1 MQRRTRVRYW
11 GQVVALTFIIVAANA
26 CGGGAVATVAPT
38 PTAPPP
44 TATIAA
50 TSTTI
55 SATAT
60 NLPPTATAA
69 PPTKTPLP
77 PTATPV
83 PVVVETRKVVTTKN
97 SSGQPLII
105 GEIVNVGPGD
115 VGDLKVILAVIDG
128 AGKTAS
134 VPTAVIALEAL
145 APGEKTVWQAT
156 VTEKIETIKEVQ
168 AQAQAARL
176 STSLRDRL
184 YKDIK
189 VEGLSFSS
197 RTGQQP
203 TVWANGQIANTGSAN
218 ATVGVW
224 MAVYGA
230 DGQLTHVGF
239 DSAARLYQ
247 IQAGKQQP
255 FLIELSGISEIPLKY
270 ELWIRSS
277 KREAAFSSTVID
289 LEAQKVSIIKNPGA
303 APSVLGELLN
313 PSKVDVASFN
323 LVIAFLDDTGKIVGV
338 GGGSI
343 AANLLIPGERTVWRS
358 SFFSGMTDKTAFKE
372 VRVQAQSLVA
382 SEATKRMSARDLR
395 VVGETIAPS
404 GAAGSYLRV
413 NAQLTNTGTQPT
425 VSAVVYVAI
434 YSAEGT
440 LLFVEAGFPQPSQI
454 AAGGSAPF
462 TINLITLKELPAKY
476 EFFIAAAK
484 SGQ

>member
-1 MQRRTRVRYW
+1 MRPCTRVRYW
-11 GQVVALTFIIVAANA
+11 GQVITLTFIIATASA
-26 CGGGAVATVAPT
+26 CGGGVVATVAPMST
-38 PTAPPP
+38 MAP

-50 TSTTI
+50 TPPPP

-60 NLPPTATAA
+60 TVPPTATIPA
-69 PPTKTPLP
+69 PAKTPIP
-77 PTATPV
+77 PTATPL
-83 PVVVETRKVVTTKN
+83 PVMVETRNVVTTKN

-105 GEIVNVGPGD
+105 GEIVNIGPSD

-134 VPTAVIALEAL
+134 VPSAVIALEAL

-168 AQAQAARL
+168 AKAQATRL
-176 STSLRDRL
+176 STAVRDRL
-184 YKDIK
+184 YKEVK

-203 TVWANGQIANTGSAN
+203 TVWANGHITNTGSVS
-218 ATVGVW
+218 ATVGIW
-224 MAVYGA
+224 LAAYDA
-230 DGQLTHVGF
+230 DGKLTHVTF
-239 DSAARLYQ
+239 DNATRLYQ

-255 FLIELSGISEIPLKY
+255 FLIELSGISETPVKY
-270 ELWIRSS
+270 EIWLRST
-277 KREAAFSSTVID
+277 KRDASFSSTVID
-289 LEAQKVSIIKNPGA
+289 LTPQKVNVIKKPGA
-303 APSVLGELLN
+303 APSVIGELLN
-313 PSKVDVASFN
+313 PSDVDISSIN
-323 LVIAFLDDTGKIVGV
+323 LVIAFLDDDGKIVGV

-343 AANLLIPGERTVWRS
+343 AATLLTPGERTVWRS
-358 SFFSGMTDKTAFKE
+358 SFFSGMTEMTAFKE

-382 SEATKRMSARDLR
+382 SETIKRMSARDLR
-395 VVGETIAPS
+395 VSDETIAPS

-413 NAQLTNTGTQPT
+413 NGQLTNTGTQPT
-425 VSAVVYVAI
+425 LSAVVYIAI

-440 LLFVEAGFPQPSQI
+440 LLFVEPGFPQPSQI

-462 TINLITLKELPAKY
+462 TINLITLKEPPAKY
-476 EFFIAAAK
+476 EFFISAAK